1 MKKNELIAYVESLCQ
16 PLCEAMGLELYDVD
30 YEKEGPDW
38 YLKIYLDKEGGIFIN
53 DCADFSHALEKEI
66 EKNDPIENPY
76 VLEVS
81 SPGLDRP
88 LKKDKDFQKN
98 LGKAVEVK
106 LYKLIEGFTEKA
118 FTAELSGYDAE
129 KQDVVLVMEDGSEKT
144 LNRKDIS
151 GIRLAVIF

>member
-38 YLKIYLDKEGGIFIN
+38 YLKIFLDKEGGIFIN
-53 DCADFSHALEKEI
+53 ECADFSRALEKKI
-66 EKNDPIENPY
+66 EENDPIENPY

-88 LKKDKDFQKN
+88 LKKDKDFLKN
-98 LGKAVEVK
+98 LGKPVDVK
-106 LYKLIEGFTEKA
+106 LYKALETVPEKV
-118 FTAELSGYDAE
+118 FTADLTDYDVSS
-129 KQDVVLVMEDGSEKT
+129 QHVVLT
-144 LNRKDIS
+144 LENGEQVTISRKDIS

>member
-16 PLCEAMGLELYDVD
+16 PLCESMGLSLYDVD

-38 YLKIYLDKEGGIFIN
+38 YLKVYLDKEGGIFIN
-53 DCADFSHALEKEI
+53 DCADFSRALEKEI
-66 EKNDPIENPY
+66 EKNDPIDNPY

-88 LKKDKDFQKN
+88 LKKDKDFEKN

-106 LYKLIEGFTEKA
+106 LYKLLEGFTEKS
-118 FTAELSGYDAE
+118 FTAQLTGYDAG
-129 KQDVVLVMEDGSEKT
+129 KQDVLLIMEDGSEKT
-144 LNRKDIS
+144 INRKDIS

>member
-1 MKKNELIAYVESLCQ
+1 MKKNELIAYVESLCL
-16 PLCEAMGLELYDVD
+16 PLCEQMGLELYDVD

-38 YLKIYLDKEGGIFIN
+38 MLKIFLDKEGGIFIN
-53 DCADFSHALEKEI
+53 DCADFSRALDKEI

-76 VLEVS
+76 ILEVS

-88 LKKDKDFQKN
+88 LKKDKDFAKN

-106 LYKLIEGFTEKA
+106 LYKLVEGVSEKS
-118 FTAELSGYDAE
+118 FTADLISYDAE
-129 KQDVVLVMEDGSEKT
+129 KQEVVLGLEDGSQVT

-151 GIRLAVIF
+151 GIRLAVVF

>member
-38 YLKIYLDKEGGIFIN
+38 YLKIFLDKEGGIFIN
-53 DCADFSHALEKEI
+53 ECADFSRALEKKI
-66 EKNDPIENPY
+66 EENDPIENPY

-88 LKKDKDFQKN
+88 LKKDKDFLKN
-98 LGKAVEVK
+98 LGKPVDVK
-106 LYKLIEGFTEKA
+106 LYKALETVPEKA
-118 FTAELSGYDAE
+118 FTADLTDFDPSS
-129 KQDVVLVMEDGSEKT
+129 QHVVLT
-144 LNRKDIS
+144 LENGEQVTISRKDIS

>member
-38 YLKIYLDKEGGIFIN
+38 YLKIFLDKEGGIFIN
-53 DCADFSHALEKEI
+53 DCADFSRALEKKI
-66 EKNDPIENPY
+66 EENDPIENPY

-88 LKKDKDFQKN
+88 LKKDKDFLKN
-98 LGKAVEVK
+98 LGKPVDVK
-106 LYKLIEGFTEKA
+106 LFKALETVPEKV
-118 FTAELSGYDAE
+118 FTADLTDFDPSS
-129 KQDVVLVMEDGSEKT
+129 QHVVLT
-144 LNRKDIS
+144 LESGEQVTISRKDIS